1 LPYWKHDANT
11 HISLLFQNIREEV
24 KIHGRPKVLYL
35 QFDNCCKDNKN
46 KFVMLEIFL
55 QFRYLFSFLSLLV
68 KHQWFREIIIIYL
81 PVGHTHEKV
90 DRDLFATIGNL
101 KSLKDC
107 QIPDQFPKFALKSF
121 RKCPNKPQFRKDPTF
136 WDWKEYLADNI
147 RSIKNLSGFRAFL
160 IKLNNLDQPELFFQK
175 SILDL
180 TWLGF
185 EGSLN
190 QGMPISLLF
199 II

>member
-1 LPYWKHDANT
+1 
-11 HISLLFQNIREEV
+11 
-24 KIHGRPKVLYL
+24 
-35 QFDNCCKDNKN
+35 
-46 KFVMLEIFL
+46 MLEIFL

-68 KHQWFREIIIIYL
+68 KHQWFWEIIIIYL

-107 QIPDQFPKFALKSF
+107 QIPDQ
-121 RKCPNKPQFRKDPTF
+121 
-136 WDWKEYLADNI
+136 
-147 RSIKNLSGFRAFL
+147 
-160 IKLNNLDQPELFFQK
+160 
-175 SILDL
+175 ILDL

>member
-1 LPYWKHDANT
+1 
-11 HISLLFQNIREEV
+11 
-24 KIHGRPKVLYL
+24 
-35 QFDNCCKDNKN
+35 
-46 KFVMLEIFL
+46 MLEIFL

-68 KHQWFREIIIIYL
+68 KHQWFREIIYL

-90 DRDLFATIGNL
+90 NWDLFATIGNL

-107 QIPDQFPKFALKSF
+107 QIPDQFSKFALKSF
-121 RKCPNKPQFRKDPTF
+121 HKCPNKPQFRKDPTF
-136 WDWKEYLADNI
+136 WDWKKYLADNI

-160 IKLNNLDQPELFFQK
+160 IKLNNFDQPELFFQK